1 LEQDARVL
9 VEHAGL
15 RCSCSHE
22 GEGEIPF
29 DAKWIRQV
37 LLNLVTNS
45 LAASS
50 PGSLISIAS
59 VVRSS
64 QWRVSVE
71 DQGTGVPDEQRDQIF
86 ERFVRLGKSDQAAG
100 QGTGLGLAI
109 CRSIVELHGGRI
121 YAASA
126 STGQGLR
133 VVFELPVATLPREG
147 LPDSQSDTPSGGPG
161 EGAALKRSGRGEIT
175 PALR

>member
-1 LEQDARVL
+1 
-9 VEHAGL
+9 L
-15 RCSCSHE
+15 RYACSHE

-50 PGSLISIAS
+50 PGGLISIAS
-59 VVRSS
+59 VVSTS
-64 QWRVSVE
+64 KWMVSVE

-86 ERFVRLGKSDQAAG
+86 ERFVRLGKSDQAADK
-100 QGTGLGLAI
+100 GTGLGLAI

-126 STGQGLR
+126 STSQGLR
-133 VVFELPVATLPREG
+133 VIFELPATTTPREG
-147 LPDSQSDTPSGGPG
+147 PPDSQSGTASSGDG
-161 EGAALKRSGRGEIT
+161 EAAVKRSGRGEIT